1 MAAARHL
8 AELNASYRPQ
18 WKNSKDSCV
27 QMKILVD
34 GDSENDDVA
43 VVLVVFGWQL
53 WLFLTRDVGL
63 GSKTDQRC

>member
-8 AELNASYRPQ
+8 AELNESYRPQ

-34 GDSENDDVA
+34 GDSENDDVV
-43 VVLVVFGWQL
+43 VVLVVFDWQL
-53 WLFLTRDVGL
+53 WLFWQRGVGL
-63 GSKTDQRC
+63 ELKTDPRC